1 MIKVTISGNN
11 DSELLI
17 DYQQG
22 VGFTVLFADKTQVDF
37 SIEPH
42 EWDVLKTFLDN
53 QRALETA
60 VSQEVQS

>member
-1 MIKVTISGNN
+1 VIKVTISGNN